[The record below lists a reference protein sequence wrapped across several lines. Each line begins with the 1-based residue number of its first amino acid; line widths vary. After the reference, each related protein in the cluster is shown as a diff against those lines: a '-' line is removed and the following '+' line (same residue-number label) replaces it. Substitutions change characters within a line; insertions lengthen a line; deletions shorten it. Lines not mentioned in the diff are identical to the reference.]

1 MRAPLWL
8 RIFFYAIALLAVSQ
22 ALAFFLH
29 NILIQGDLR
38 QYFAN
43 SAKAVAE
50 DLTDQPVETVLAY
63 IKVSRHSRLRIAL
76 TNADGTAVPGRNFS
90 RSGVLDANIVQSWD
104 MGGMTLMEAKEPRRM
119 WIMTPVRLRE
129 GQYLLFVSFEPP
141 PQPLRNGFLIQL
153 FSPVVVVSFTLAF
166 WMAWRVSSP
175 LHRLRDEVREMS
187 ETGPDY
193 KVTVS
198 GKDEIGD
205 VARAVNSMADSLA
218 RHMRGMRA
226 LMINISHE
234 LRSPLTRASL
244 AIGIVEEA
252 LPPEYV
258 LQKTVQE
265 APEAAGDAKKHLAAK
280 YLNAL
285 REELNH
291 MDTLIATT
299 LLVQKLEIQQEEVQ
313 MANVDF
319 STLCA
324 DVWKRYEAMFERSGL
339 SSRASITSGLTVMGN
354 RTLLLQLMGNL
365 LDNCLK
371 YTTKGGEIRFSL
383 VAKSKKAF
391 FCVENSYDRV
401 EESQLE
407 HIFDPFYRIDQAT
420 GTGVGLGLA
429 LVQKTVELHGGEI
442 MAVSTDIG
450 LCICIQLP
458 LADFVEK

>member
-8 RIFFYAIALLAVSQ
+8 RIFFYTIALLAVSQ
-22 ALAFFLH
+22 VLAFFLH

-63 IKVSRHSRLRIAL
+63 IKVSRHSRLRISL
-76 TNADGTAVPGRNFS
+76 TNADGTAIPGQNFS
-90 RSGVLDANIVQSWD
+90 RAGVLGADIVQSWD
-104 MGGMTLMEAKEPRRM
+104 MGDMTLIEAEKPRRV

-129 GQYLLFVSFEPP
+129 GQYLLFVSFESP

-153 FSPVVVVSFTLAF
+153 FSPVVVVSFTLAL

-175 LHRLRDEVREMS
+175 LHRLCDEVREMS

-193 KVTVS
+193 KVTAT

-205 VARAVNSMADSLA
+205 VAKAVNAMVDSLA
-218 RHMRGMRA
+218 RYIRGMRA
-226 LMINISHE
+226 LMVNISHE
-234 LRSPLTRASL
+234 LRSPLARASL

-258 LQKTVQE
+258 LPRTIQG
-265 APEAAGDAKKHLAAK
+265 APEAAGDAKKHMVAK
-280 YLNAL
+280 YLNVL

-291 MDTLIATT
+291 MDTLIETT
-299 LLVQKLEIQQEEVQ
+299 LLVQKLEIRQEDVQ
-313 MANVDF
+313 MAHVDF

-324 DVWKRYEAMFERSGL
+324 DVCKRYEVMFERSGF
-339 SSRASITSGLTVMGN
+339 SSKAAIMPGLTVMGN
-354 RTLLLQLMGNL
+354 RTLLLQLLGNL

-371 YTTKGGEIRFSL
+371 YTSKGGEIRFSL
-383 VAKSKKAF
+383 VSKSKKAF
-391 FCVENSYDRV
+391 LYVENSYDYV

-407 HIFDPFYRIDQAT
+407 RIFDPFYRIDQAT
-420 GTGVGLGLA
+420 GTGVGLGLSLA
-429 LVQKTVELHGGEI
+429 QKTVQLHGGEI

-450 LCICIQLP
+450 LCICIQFP
-458 LADFVEK
+458 LAPCHT